1 MSIDQWIQCPALK
14 QLAIDKRVQRST
26 KPVRQH
32 KLPARDMRQTHAAH
46 MDSAGFVF
54 QELR

>member
-46 MDSAGFVF
+46 MDSAGFAF